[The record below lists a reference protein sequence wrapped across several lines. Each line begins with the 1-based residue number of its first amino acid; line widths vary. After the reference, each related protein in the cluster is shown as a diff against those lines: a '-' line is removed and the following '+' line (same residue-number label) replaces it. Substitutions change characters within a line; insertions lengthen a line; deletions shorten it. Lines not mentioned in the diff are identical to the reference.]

1 VVSFRLESDGAH
13 PAVRHLRFRP
23 EDRRSAL
30 TRAALKSLSEAVAAV
45 ARDPEARVVA
55 LHGAGEELFAS
66 GAALEEIAA
75 LEAESAGAFADLGR
89 DVLAAWE
96 GLEATTV
103 AVVRG
108 VCYGGAVDLAL
119 ASDLVATFPAARF
132 AHPGVLRGIVTGWG
146 GAARARRRLS
156 PAALQSLFAEA
167 EPLDAERALANGLA
181 DLLLDSDDAL
191 AAELAR
197 WASPSGDALRALKRI
212 ARATEGLTRS
222 QALIV
227 EERMRELERER

>member
-1 VVSFRLESDGAH
+1 MSFRLESDGAH
-13 PAVRHLRFRP
+13 PAIRHLRFLP
-23 EDRRSAL
+23 EDRRAAL
-30 TRAALKSLSEAVAAV
+30 TREALASLSDAV
-45 ARDPEARVVA
+45 ARLARDPAVRVIA

-96 GLEATTV
+96 DFDATTV

-119 ASDLVATFPAARF
+119 ASDLVVAFPSARF

-146 GAARARRRLS
+146 GTARARRRLS
-156 PAALQSLFAEA
+156 PAALQSLFSEA
-167 EPLDAERALANGLA
+167 EPIEAERAVANGLA
-181 DLLLDSDDAL
+181 DLLVDGEDAL

-197 WASPSGDALRALKRI
+197 WAGPSGDALRALKRI

-222 QALIV
+222 QALVV
-227 EERMRELERER
+227 EERMRELEREG